1 MVTRAAD
8 YALRAT
14 LALAG
19 LPPGARA
26 CLSELADQCD
36 VPPAYLYKVLKSLAR
51 AGLLAAHRGVTG
63 GYELTARA
71 REASV
76 LDVVEAVNGLPM
88 LNTCVLAGGCHRAP
102 TCPAH
107 PVWQQAQER
116 MREVLGGSR
125 LGDLA
130 GSGRAAPPAA
140 GRAARQPR
148 AVRVLRER
156 PCVEHGIRQPGRAR
170 RRPRSTNAEAG
181 ARPS

>member
-14 LALAG
+14 LVLAG

-26 CLSELADQCD
+26 CLGDLARRCD

-71 REASV
+71 RAASV

-88 LNTCVLAGGCHRAP
+88 LNTCVLSGGCHRAP

-107 PVWQQAQER
+107 PVWHEAQER
-116 MREVLGGSR
+116 LREVLSSAG
-125 LGDLA
+125 LADL
-130 GSGRAAPPAA
+130 AA
-140 GRAARQPR
+140 GRLALAPADGPARRPR
-148 AVRVLRER
+148 TLQVLRER
-156 PCVEHGIRQPGRAR
+156 PCAGHAVRPPARAS
-170 RRPRSTNAEAG
+170 RRPRATYPKRMED
-181 ARPS
+181 R

>member
-19 LPPGARA
+19 LPSGARL
-26 CLSELADQCD
+26 CLSELADSCD

-76 LDVVEAVNGLPM
+76 LDIVEAVNGLPM
-88 LNTCVLAGGCHRAP
+88 LNTCVLAGGCHRAV

-107 PVWQQAQER
+107 PVWHQAQER
-116 MREVLGGSR
+116 MREVLAGAR
-125 LGDLA
+125 IADLA
-130 GSGRAAPPAA
+130 GVRPAAAPAA
-140 GRAARQPR
+140 GRPARRARAAD
-148 AVRVLRER
+148 VIRER
-156 PCVEHGIRQPGRAR
+156 PPAGHGVPRPAPGGR
-170 RRPRSTNAEAG
+170 RSRGTHPKRMED
-181 ARPS
+181 R

>member
-19 LPPGARA
+19 LPSGARL
-26 CLSELADQCD
+26 CLSELADSCD

-76 LDVVEAVNGLPM
+76 LDIVEAVNGLPM
-88 LNTCVLAGGCHRAP
+88 LNTCVLAGGCHRAV

-107 PVWQQAQER
+107 PVWHQAQER

-125 LGDLA
+125 LADLA
-130 GSGRAAPPAA
+130 GNGHAERPPA
-140 GRAARQPR
+140 GRPARRPR
-148 AVRVLRER
+148 AIHVLRER
-156 PCVEHGIRQPGRAR
+156 PCVEHGIRQPGRAN
-170 RRPRSTNAEAG
+170 RRPRPTYPKRMED
-181 ARPS
+181 R

>member
-125 LGDLA
+125 LADLA
-130 GSGRAAPPAA
+130 GSGRAAPPA
-140 GRAARQPR
+140 GRPARRPR
-148 AVRVLRER
+148 AIQVLRER
-156 PCVEHGIRQPGRAR
+156 PCVEHGIRQPGRAS